1 VAFDRDF
8 VWGTAT
14 SSYQIEGA
22 PKEDGKGPSIWD
34 ALCAVPGAIA
44 DASTGDVACDHYHR
58 VKEDVQLMRRLGVDA
73 YRFSISWPRVL
84 PEGVGAVNQRG
95 LAFYDRLVDR
105 LLEAGIIPYITL
117 YHWDFPLALHHRGGW
132 LNRDSAQ
139 WFADFA
145 TVIAERLS
153 DRVTNWITINE
164 PQCSVGLGYSE
175 GRHAPGLKLSNRD
188 VLLVGHHTLL
198 AHGRAVQAIRA
209 AAKTAPQIGW
219 ASVNHVQY
227 PATQTPADIEAARAA
242 YIAVDP
248 KAWFWSIAWFADAI
262 HLGAYPEKAMA
273 HFGKDAPVP
282 QAGDMETI
290 STPVD
295 FLGLNIYS
303 GTPHARGEDGAP
315 RAVPHPHGMAHTD
328 MGWAVA
334 PESLRWG
341 PTFAAERY
349 RVPIFITEN
358 GMANLDWLASD
369 GAVHDHQR
377 IDYLKRYLDQL
388 EIAAGNGVPIRG
400 YFEWSLLDNFEWAE
414 GYTKRFGLVHVD
426 FATGERTPKA
436 SFQWYADRI
445 RAARSVPA
453 TRTTVGT

>member
-1 VAFDRDF
+1 MAFDSNF

-22 PKEDGKGPSIWD
+22 ALEDGKGPSIWD
-34 ALCAVPGAIA
+34 ALCDVKGAIA
-44 DASTGDVACDHYHR
+44 DGSTGAVACDHYHR
-58 VKEDVQLMRRLGVDA
+58 VKEDVALMRRLGVGA

-84 PEGVGAVNQRG
+84 PEGTGQVNQRG
-95 LAFYDRLVDR
+95 LAFYDKLVDR

-145 TVIAERLS
+145 TIITDRLS
-153 DRVTNWITINE
+153 DRVTNWITLNE

-175 GRHAPGLKLSNRD
+175 GRHAPGVKLPNRD

-209 AAKTAPQIGW
+209 AAKTPPRVGW
-219 ASVNHVQY
+219 ATVNHVAY
-227 PATQTPADIEAARAA
+227 PSTESQHDIDAARTAFST
-242 YIAVDP
+242 IDP
-248 KAWFWSIAWFADAI
+248 KSWFWSTAWFADAI
-262 HLGAYPEKAMA
+262 HLGAYPDKALEL
-273 HFGKDAPVP
+273 FGKDAPKP
-282 QAGDMETI
+282 HADDMAI
-290 STPVD
+290 IASPVD

-303 GTPHARGEDGAP
+303 GTPYARGADGAP
-315 RAVPHPHGMAHTD
+315 HTVPHPHGMAHTD
-328 MGWAVA
+328 MAWPVT

-349 RVPIFITEN
+349 NVPIYITEN
-358 GMANLDWLASD
+358 GMANLDWLATD
-369 GAVHDHQR
+369 GAVHDPQR
-377 IDYLKRYLDQL
+377 IDYLKRYIDQL
-388 EIAAGNGVPIRG
+388 EVAADNGVPICG
-400 YFEWSLLDNFEWAE
+400 YFQWSLLDNFEWAE

-426 FATGERTPKA
+426 FDTGERTPKD
-436 SFQWYADRI
+436 SFEWYADRI
-445 RAARSVPA
+445 RSAKSVPAARSA
-453 TRTTVGT
+453 VGT